1 MTKFFRSTLSVML
14 FTAALAVFSASCK
27 KEFDQPPVEA
37 PVTNITANTTI
48 AELKARHTTMG
59 AFDQII
65 SAQDIIIK
73 GIVIGDDRSGNL
85 YKTMVIQDATGGIQV
100 LLDLNNFYNSYPI
113 GREVFIKCNG
123 LYLSDYAG
131 LIQIGGGIQAGT
143 RPSLSD
149 IPAARVSN
157 VIFKGTLNNVVTPA
171 TVTVGQLGTTMQNK
185 YINTLVKLEGYRFA
199 GADFGKTFASAGVTS
214 PSAASY
220 DIYRCDN
227 LTSSDIEIRTSNY
240 ANFANVPLPQG
251 IGPITAIYTIFAGSF
266 STSKQLT
273 VRNPA
278 EVAFTGAGC
287 VIPPPGGTVREI
299 GTIRALYTIGTSTA
313 IPDDTKI
320 TGIVISDRVG
330 NNINS
335 QNIVLQQGNG
345 KPGIIVR
352 FSAAHNF
359 NLGDSISVVVSGQ
372 GVSTFSNQL
381 QIARLNSTDQDV
393 PLTNATLIAT
403 GKSITP
409 RTITISALNAEM
421 AQPLSSANHIECT
434 LLRIVNAT
442 ASGGTSFSGNRTL
455 TDASGNVVLRTGST
469 ATFASTALPAGPKT
483 WTCYPQF
490 FNTTPQIFIRN
501 LTDVQ

>member
-1 MTKFFRSTLSVML
+1 MNKFFRSSVAAML
-14 FTAALAVFSASCK
+14 FTATLAVFSSSCK
-27 KEFDQPPVEA
+27 KQFDQPPVEA

-48 AELKARHTTMG
+48 AELKARHTVMG
-59 AFDQII
+59 AFDQIV
-65 SAQDIIIK
+65 SDEDIIIR

-149 IPAARVSN
+149 IPAARVGN
-157 VIFKGTLNNVVTPA
+157 VIFKGTLNNEVTPA
-171 TVTVGQLGTTMQNK
+171 TVTVGQLGTSMQNK
-185 YINTLVKLEGYRFA
+185 YISTLVKLEGFRFA
-199 GADFGKTFASAGVTS
+199 AADFGKTFASAGVTS

-220 DIYRCDN
+220 DLYRCDN
-227 LTSSDIEIRTSNY
+227 LTSSDIEVRTSNY
-240 ANFANVPLPQG
+240 SNFASVPLPQG
-251 IGPITAIYTIFAGSF
+251 VGSITAIYTIFAGSF

-273 VRNPA
+273 VRTPA
-278 EVAFTGAGC
+278 EVAFTGTSC
-287 VIPPPGGTVREI
+287 VIPPPAGTLREI
-299 GTIRALYTIGTSTA
+299 GAIRALYAGSTVSV
-313 IPDDTKI
+313 PDDTKI

-330 NNINS
+330 NNING
-335 QNIVLQQGNG
+335 QNIILQQGNG
-345 KPGIIVR
+345 KPGIVVR
-352 FSAAHNF
+352 FNAAHNF
-359 NLGDSISVVVSGQ
+359 NLGDSLSVVVSGFDL
-372 GVSTFSNQL
+372 STFSNQL
-381 QIARLNSTDQDV
+381 QISTV
-393 PLTNATLIAT
+393 PLSNATVIAT

-409 RTITISALNAEM
+409 RTITISALNTEM
-421 AQPLSSANHIECT
+421 AQPLGTANHIECT

-442 ASGGTSFSGNRTL
+442 ASGGSTFSGNRTL

-469 ATFASTALPAGPKT
+469 ATFASTALPSGPKT

-490 FNTTPQIFIRN
+490 FNTTPQVFIRN

>member
-1 MTKFFRSTLSVML
+1 ML
-14 FTAALAVFSASCK
+14 FTAALAVFSSSCK
-27 KEFDQPPVEA
+27 KEFDQPPVDA

-48 AELKARHTTMG
+48 AELKARHTVMG
-59 AFDQII
+59 SFDPII
-65 SAQDIIIK
+65 SNDDIIIK

-131 LIQIGGGIQAGT
+131 LIQIGGGIQAGS

-171 TVTVGQLGTTMQNK
+171 TVTVGQLGTSMQNK

-240 ANFANVPLPQG
+240 ANFASVPLPQG
-251 IGPITAIYTIFAGSF
+251 VGPITAIYTIFAGSF

-273 VRNPA
+273 VRNPS
-278 EVAFTGAGC
+278 EVEFTSASC
-287 VIPPPGGTVREI
+287 VIPPPAGTVKEL
-299 GTIRALYTIGTSTA
+299 GTIRALYAGSTVSV
-313 IPDDTKI
+313 PDDSKI

-335 QNIVLQQGNG
+335 QNIILQQGTG
-345 KPGIIVR
+345 KPGIVVR
-352 FSAAHNF
+352 FNAPHNF
-359 NLGDSISVVVSGQ
+359 NLGDSISVVVSGFDL
-372 GVSTFSNQL
+372 STFSNQL
-381 QIARLNSTDQDV
+381 QISTV
-393 PLTNATLIAT
+393 PLSNASLIAA
-403 GKSITP
+403 GKVITP
-409 RTITISALNAEM
+409 RTITIGALITEM
-421 AQPLSSANHIECT
+421 AQPLGTANHPECT
-434 LLRIVNAT
+434 LLKIVGAT
-442 ASGGTSFSGNRTL
+442 VASGTYSGNKNL
-455 TDASGNVVLRTGST
+455 TDGTGTIVLRTGST
-469 ATFASTALPAGPKT
+469 ATFASTATPTGPKT
-483 WTCYPQF
+483 WTVYPQF
-490 FNTTPQIFIRN
+490 FNTTPQVFIRN

>member
-1 MTKFFRSTLSVML
+1 MNKFFRSTLSALL
-14 FTAALAVFSASCK
+14 FTATLAVLSSSCK
-27 KEFDQPPVEA
+27 KQFDQPPVDA
-37 PVTNITANTTI
+37 PVTNVTANTTI
-48 AELKARHTTMG
+48 AELKARHTVMG
-59 AFDQII
+59 AFDQIV
-65 SAQDIIIK
+65 SDEDIIIK

-100 LLDLNNFYNSYPI
+100 LVDLNNFYNSYPI

-131 LIQIGGGIQAGT
+131 LIQLGGGIQAGT

-149 IPAARVSN
+149 IPAARVGN
-157 VIFKGTLNNVVTPA
+157 VILKGTLNNVVTPA
-171 TVTVGQLGTTMQNK
+171 TVTVGQLGTSMQNK
-185 YINTLVKLEGYRFA
+185 YINTLVKLEGFRFA
-199 GADFGKTFASAGVTS
+199 AADFGKTFASAGVTS

-220 DIYRCDN
+220 DLYRCDN

-240 ANFANVPLPQG
+240 SNFANVPLPQG

-273 VRNPA
+273 VRTPS
-278 EVAFTGAGC
+278 EVAFTGASC
-287 VIPPPGGTVREI
+287 VIPPPAGTVREL
-299 GTIRALYTIGTSTA
+299 GTIRALYAGSTVSV
-313 IPDDTKI
+313 PDDTKI

-330 NNINS
+330 NNING
-335 QNIVLQQGNG
+335 QNIILQQGTG
-345 KPGIIVR
+345 KPGIVVR
-352 FSAAHNF
+352 FNAAHNF
-359 NLGDSISVVVSGQ
+359 NLGDSLSVVVSGLDL
-372 GVSTFSNQL
+372 STFSNQL
-381 QIARLNSTDQDV
+381 QISPV
-393 PLTNATLIAT
+393 PLSNATLIAT

-421 AQPLSSANHIECT
+421 AQPLGSANHIECT

-442 ASGGTSFSGNRTL
+442 ASGGGTFSGNRTL

-469 ATFASTALPAGPKT
+469 ATFASSALPAGPKT

-490 FNTTPQIFIRN
+490 FNTTPQVFIRN